1 SNQLPQFMKKTY
13 LIALAAICTFSALK
27 LQAQTKLTLDLTKPG
42 VTVSPMLYGLM
53 TEEINY
59 SYDGGLYGE
68 LIRNRIFK
76 NDPAKPESWSVV
88 QDGGAKANIKLIGAD
103 PENVSPV
110 EQVNAIN
117 GALTTCLRLIVE
129 KGGA

>member
-1 SNQLPQFMKKTY
+1 MKKIC
-13 LIALAAICTFSALK
+13 LSAIGLVCTFGTLTLK
-27 LQAQTKLTLDLTKPG
+27 AQNTKLTLDLTKPG

-76 NDPAKPESWSVV
+76 NDSTKPESWSVV

-103 PENVSPV
+103 PENVAMV
-110 EQVNAIN
+110 EQRNAIN
-117 GALTTCLRLIVE
+117 G
-129 KGGA
+129 